1 MFLKELMNY
10 KIIDNFFDQE
20 DFKKLENIKIPE
32 INNDEIKIYHNKIL
46 REGTVKINEC
56 IERETLKLFHE
67 KYHLKALNI
76 LKELFPEK
84 IRLYE
89 FSEFH
94 IIQTGSKYKFPIH
107 DDIPTKLLSG
117 VVYLNPEK
125 NKGTFFFDNKKGENK
140 QIIEW
145 KKNRA
150 VFFSRKERETWHSY
164 EGDGISCRIALV
176 YNLMTSNIKEV
187 CKIEKKSYLI
197 SMIRYKINPYLYRFF
212 GFLI

>member
-76 LKELFPEK
+76 LKELYPEK
-84 IRLYE
+84 TRLYE

-117 VVYLNPEK
+117 VVYLNLEK

-150 VFFSRKERETWHSY
+150 VFFSRKERETWRSY

-176 YNLMTSNIKEV
+176 YNLMTS
-187 CKIEKKSYLI
+187 
-197 SMIRYKINPYLYRFF
+197 
-212 GFLI
+212 

>member
-20 DFKKLENIKIPE
+20 DFKKLENINIPE
-32 INNDEIKIYHNKIL
+32 INNDKIKVYHNKIL
-46 REGTVKINEC
+46 REGIVKINEC

-187 CKIEKKSYLI
+187 CKIEKKNYLI
-197 SMIRYKINPYLYRFF
+197 SIIRYKINPYLYRFF